1 MNVGN
6 WYSIRVNGQIID
18 AMYTGTTND
27 GKHVLR
33 YSQNNK
39 LNVGIYSESELKNIV
54 VSDKRTYNGMVKHVP
69 KDIEINKLFLGWI
82 WYIFLIIVVS
92 IFKGAIVGWVFI
104 SFFFF
109 SWRKKVKEEATYYTK
124 E

>member
-1 MNVGN
+1 MNVGK
-6 WYSIRVNGQIID
+6 WYSIKVNGQIVD
-18 AMYTGTTND
+18 ALYTGVTND

-33 YSQNNK
+33 YSQNGK
-39 LNVGIYSESELKNIV
+39 LNVCTYSEDELKDV
-54 VSDKRTYNGMVKHVP
+54 VVNDKRVYNGVVKHVP
-69 KDIEINKLFLGWI
+69 KDTEINKLFLSWI
-82 WYIFLIIVVS
+82 WYIFLMIIIS
-92 IFKGAIVGWVFI
+92 IFKGNFIGWAFI